1 MVTIKLCG
9 GTLTTK
15 RVMVRVNG
23 VTLLVRIRCWSN
35 RPARGYITCIS
46 GYENDTDLSAVL
58 DRGVIHYI
66 EDKVGYA
73 LQPEGNLYADE
84 N

>member
-1 MVTIKLCG
+1 MFPIKLCG
-9 GTLTTK
+9 GTVTTK

-35 RPARGYITCIS
+35 RPARGYITSIS

-58 DRGVIHYI
+58 DRAVIHYI

-73 LQPEGNLYADE
+73 LQPEGNLND
-84 N
+84 